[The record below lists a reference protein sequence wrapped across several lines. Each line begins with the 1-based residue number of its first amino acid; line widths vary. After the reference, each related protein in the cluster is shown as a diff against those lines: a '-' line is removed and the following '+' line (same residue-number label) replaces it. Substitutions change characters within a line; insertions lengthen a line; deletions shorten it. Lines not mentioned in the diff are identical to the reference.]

1 MKAKQQTENTA
12 IKKKPKLSC
21 RKLGL
26 CRTDCAD
33 IKSSQVSVAL
43 RYEPDS
49 PSMLVGMP
57 SKVCNKSCTSLY
69 LSMT

>member
-1 MKAKQQTENTA
+1 MKTNTA
-12 IKKKPKLSC
+12 NKKKPKLYIMIND
-21 RKLGL
+21 LF
-26 CRTDCAD
+26 RTLSNWQGA
-33 IKSSQVSVAL
+33 QVCVAL